1 MKKKLLLFTIVLLHI
16 PFIVGKGYATRWSAD
31 KINAWYAQREWL
43 RGCNFQPSTAVNQ
56 LEMWQ
61 KESFDPMTINRE
73 LSWAAALGFNCMRVY
88 LHHLAWET
96 DKEGFKKRV
105 REYLSISGKYG
116 ISTVFVFFDDCWNPT
131 YKAGEQPAPVPGVH
145 NSGWVRDPGDLLYER
160 AELIQTLEEY
170 VKDILFAFS
179 GDERI
184 VFWDLYNEAGNSNY
198 KNRSLPLLRKVFE
211 WARSVNPSQPLTAG
225 IWRGST
231 SKIKNFLLENSDLI
245 TYHNYRIR
253 CPTKRR

>member
-116 ISTVFVFFDDCWNPT
+116 ISTVFVF
-131 YKAGEQPAPVPGVH
+131 
-145 NSGWVRDPGDLLYER
+145 LM
-160 AELIQTLEEY
+160 
-170 VKDILFAFS
+170 
-179 GDERI
+179 I
-184 VFWDLYNEAGNSNY
+184 VGI
-198 KNRSLPLLRKVFE
+198 
-211 WARSVNPSQPLTAG
+211 PLT
-225 IWRGST
+225 RQ
-231 SKIKNFLLENSDLI
+231 ENSLLP
-245 TYHNYRIR
+245 YRECTIPAGYAIQAIY
-253 CPTKRR
+253 CTKGQS